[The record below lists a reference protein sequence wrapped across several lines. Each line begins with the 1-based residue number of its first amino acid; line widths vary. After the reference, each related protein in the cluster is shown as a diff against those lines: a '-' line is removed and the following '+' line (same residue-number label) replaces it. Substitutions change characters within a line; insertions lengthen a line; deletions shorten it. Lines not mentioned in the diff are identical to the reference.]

1 MAKTTTDSVKLK
13 ASMTM
18 DEINANLLKYRKITF
33 KAGTY
38 NVSKPMLVRSDTT
51 ITCEAG
57 VIFKRT
63 HKDRMLEFYS
73 APSTTKYNGTHD
85 VTWTGG
91 TFIANTNSGTSNVIV
106 LCHSKN
112 ITLKNIT
119 IEGCV
124 GFHSIEIN
132 SSKKIKV
139 VNCTIK
145 NQTIVDDKDH
155 KESIQLDF
163 AYKAGLSILGAKVDS
178 PCYDATHCDNI
189 TISGCTFENCPNGI
203 GTHTVYAS
211 EKYHTDITIK
221 DCKFI
226 DIKGNCVRLLGCK
239 NVSIINSPGKIV
251 IDKAKKGYSLDGTKT
266 TLSTNRYNVNVVVD
280 NIEIS

>member
-1 MAKTTTDSVKLK
+1 MANIKS
-13 ASMTM
+13 SMSM
-18 DEINANLLKYRKITF
+18 DQINSTLLKERTITF

-38 NVSKPMLVRSDTT
+38 KITKPMIVHSDTK

-57 VIFKRT
+57 VIFKRY

-73 APSTTKYNGTHD
+73 SPTTTKYNGTHD

-91 TFIANTNSGTSNVIV
+91 TFIASTNSGTSNVIV

-119 IEGCV
+119 IDGCV

-163 AYKAGLSILGAKVDS
+163 AYKAGLSILGADK
-178 PCYDATHCDNI
+178 PTCTCYDLTHNDNI
-189 TISGCTFENCPNGI
+189 TISGCTFDNCPNGI
-203 GTHTVYAS
+203 GTHTVCES
-211 EKYHTDITIK
+211 EKYHTDIKIK
-221 DCKFI
+221 DCKFTNI
-226 DIKGNCVRLLGCK
+226 SGNCIRLLGCK
-239 NVSIINSPGKIV
+239 NVTINNSPGKIV
-251 IDKAKKGYSLDGTKT
+251 VDKVKKGYGVSGTKVA
-266 TLSTNRYNVNVVVD
+266 LSANRYNINVVVD
-280 NIEIS
+280 DITIA